1 MVDKKGKVMKLN
13 IFYILSGVF
22 LLIGCQQK
30 EFLSKEGYLSVS
42 GIEVQLQTNAEVIS
56 RAVSDDM
63 LLIVELWKGNEK
75 LRTLSTEEMQNK
87 IELDAADDY
96 MLKVYSPNYGVE
108 KGWTNEEKGEPVY
121 YTEVPFVVKLGETTG
136 LKVKVTTI
144 TFAVSLNLSEVIGDW
159 LQGYDFTVTAGDR
172 TVALDNG
179 DIVYFPYSEG
189 VSFSYQLTLTNS
201 DSETNT
207 LNGDWGKD
215 EGEVIN
221 TNTIYTVVYN
231 WDTHSLSLKE

>member
-1 MVDKKGKVMKLN
+1 MLV
-13 IFYILSGVF
+13 
-22 LLIGCQQK
+22 GCQQK
-30 EFLSKEGYLSVS
+30 EVISGVGYISVS
-42 GIEVQLQTNAEVIS
+42 GIEIQSKTITEVAS
-56 RAVSDDM
+56 WATDD
-63 LLIVELWKGNEK
+63 ITWTVELWKGSEM

-108 KGWTNEEKGEPVY
+108 KGWTNDEKGEPVY
-121 YTEVPFVVKLGETTG
+121 YTEVPFVVKQGETTG
-136 LKVKVTTI
+136 LKVQVPTI

-159 LQGYDFTVTAGDR
+159 LQEYDFTVTAGDR

-179 DIVYFPYSEG
+179 DIAYFPYSEG

>member
-1 MVDKKGKVMKLN
+1 MLV
-13 IFYILSGVF
+13 
-22 LLIGCQQK
+22 GCQQK
-30 EFLSKEGYLSVS
+30 EVISGVGYISVS
-42 GIEVQLQTNAEVIS
+42 GIEIQSKTITEVAS
-56 RAVSDDM
+56 RATDD
-63 LLIVELWKGNEK
+63 ITWTVELWKGNEM

-108 KGWTNEEKGEPVY
+108 KGWTNDEKGEPVY
-121 YTEVPFVVKLGETTG
+121 YTEVPFVVKQGETTG
-136 LKVKVTTI
+136 LKVQVPTI

-159 LQGYDFTVTAGDR
+159 LQEYDFTVTAGDR
-172 TVALDNG
+172 TVTLDNE
-179 DIVYFPYSEG
+179 DIAYFPYSEG

>member
-1 MVDKKGKVMKLN
+1 MLV
-13 IFYILSGVF
+13 
-22 LLIGCQQK
+22 GCQQK
-30 EFLSKEGYLSVS
+30 EVISGVGYISVS
-42 GIEVQLQTNAEVIS
+42 GIEIQSKTITEVAS
-56 RAVSDDM
+56 RATDD
-63 LLIVELWKGNEK
+63 ITWTVELWKGSEM

-108 KGWTNEEKGEPVY
+108 KGWTNDEKGEPVY
-121 YTEVPFVVKLGETTG
+121 YTEVPFVVKQGETTG
-136 LKVKVTTI
+136 LKVQVPTI

-159 LQGYDFTVTAGDR
+159 LQEYDFTVNTGDR

-179 DIVYFPYSEG
+179 DIAYFPYSEG

>member
-1 MVDKKGKVMKLN
+1 M
-13 IFYILSGVF
+13 
-22 LLIGCQQK
+22 LIGCQQK
-30 EFLSKEGYLSVS
+30 EVLSGAGYLSVS
-42 GIEVQLQTNAEVIS
+42 GIEVQLQTVAEVAS
-56 RAVSDDM
+56 RSTDD
-63 LLIVELWKGNEK
+63 IIWTVELWKGSEM

-108 KGWTNEEKGEPVY
+108 KGWTNDEKGEPVY
-121 YTEVPFVVKLGETTG
+121 YTEVPFVVKQGETTG
-136 LKVKVTTI
+136 LKVQVPTI

-159 LQGYDFTVTAGDR
+159 LQEYDFTVTAGDR

-179 DIVYFPYSEG
+179 DIAYFPYSEG

>member
-1 MVDKKGKVMKLN
+1 MNKKIL
-13 IFYILSGVF
+13 YTILSVF
-22 LLIGCQQK
+22 LLISCQQ
-30 EFLSKEGYLSVS
+30 ENDTVLLREGFLSVS
-42 GIEVQLQTNAEVIS
+42 GIEVQSQTVTEVAS
-56 RAVSDDM
+56 RSTDD
-63 LLIVELWKGNEK
+63 IIWTVELWKGNEK

-108 KGWTNEEKGEPVY
+108 KGWTNDEKGEPVY
-121 YTEVPFVVKLGETTG
+121 YTEVPFVVKRGETTG
-136 LKVKVTTI
+136 LKVQVPTI

-159 LQGYDFTVTAGDR
+159 LQEYDFTVTAGDR

>member
-1 MVDKKGKVMKLN
+1 MNKKIL
-13 IFYILSGVF
+13 YTILSVF
-22 LLIGCQQK
+22 LLISCQQ
-30 EFLSKEGYLSVS
+30 ENDTVLLREGFLSVS
-42 GIEVQLQTNAEVIS
+42 GIEVQSQTVTEVAS
-56 RAVSDDM
+56 RSTDD
-63 LLIVELWKGNEK
+63 IIWTVELWKGNEK

-108 KGWTNEEKGEPVY
+108 KGWTNDEKGEPVY
-121 YTEVPFVVKLGETTG
+121 YTEVPFVVKRGETTG
-136 LKVKVTTI
+136 LKVQVPTI

>member
-1 MVDKKGKVMKLN
+1 MKLN
-13 IFYILSGVF
+13 IFYILSGIF

-30 EFLSKEGYLSVS
+30 EVLSREGFLSVS
-42 GIEVQLQTNAEVIS
+42 GIEIQTQTNTEVAS
-56 RAVSDDM
+56 RSTDD
-63 LLIVELWKGNEK
+63 IIWTVELWKGNEM
-75 LRTLSTEEMQNK
+75 LRTLSAEDIQDK
-87 IELDAADDY
+87 IELDVADDY
-96 MLKVYSPNYGVE
+96 VLKVYSPNYGVE
-108 KGWTNEEKGEPVY
+108 KKWTNEEKGEPVY
-121 YTEVPFVVKLGETTG
+121 YKEVPFVVNQGETTG
-136 LKVKVTTI
+136 LKVQVPTI

-159 LQGYDFTVTAGDR
+159 LQEYDFTVTAGDR

-179 DIVYFPYSEG
+179 DIAYFPYSEG

>member
-1 MVDKKGKVMKLN
+1 M
-13 IFYILSGVF
+13 
-22 LLIGCQQK
+22 LIGCQQK
-30 EFLSKEGYLSVS
+30 EVLSGAGYMSVS
-42 GIEVQLQTNAEVIS
+42 GIEVQLQTVAEVAS
-56 RAVSDDM
+56 RSTDD
-63 LLIVELWKGNEK
+63 IIWTVELWKGSEM

-108 KGWTNEEKGEPVY
+108 KGWTNDEKGEPVY
-121 YTEVPFVVKLGETTG
+121 YTEVPFVVKQGETTG
-136 LKVKVTTI
+136 LKVQVPTI

-159 LQGYDFTVTAGDR
+159 LQEYDFTVTAGDR

-179 DIVYFPYSEG
+179 DIAYFPYSEG

>member
-1 MVDKKGKVMKLN
+1 MKRN
-13 IFYILSGVF
+13 ILYILCGIF

-30 EFLSKEGYLSVS
+30 EVLSGAGYMSVS
-42 GIEVQLQTNAEVIS
+42 GIEVQSQTVAEVAS
-56 RAVSDDM
+56 RSTDD
-63 LLIVELWKGNEK
+63 IIWTVELWKGSEM

-108 KGWTNEEKGEPVY
+108 KGWTNDEKGEPVY
-121 YTEVPFVVKLGETTG
+121 YTEVPFVVKQGETTG
-136 LKVKVTTI
+136 LKVQVPMI

-159 LQGYDFTVTAGDR
+159 LQEYDFTVTAGDR

-179 DIVYFPYSEG
+179 DIAYFPYSEG

>member
-1 MVDKKGKVMKLN
+1 MLV
-13 IFYILSGVF
+13 
-22 LLIGCQQK
+22 GCQQK
-30 EFLSKEGYLSVS
+30 EVISGVGYISVS
-42 GIEVQLQTNAEVIS
+42 GIEIQSKTITEVAS
-56 RAVSDDM
+56 RSTDD
-63 LLIVELWKGNEK
+63 IIWTVELWKGGEM

-108 KGWTNEEKGEPVY
+108 KSWTNEEKGEPVY
-121 YTEVPFVVKLGETTG
+121 YTEVPFVVKRGETTG
-136 LKVKVTTI
+136 LKVQVPTI

-159 LQGYDFTVTAGDR
+159 LQEYDFTVTAGDR

>member
-1 MVDKKGKVMKLN
+1 M
-13 IFYILSGVF
+13 
-22 LLIGCQQK
+22 LIGCQQK
-30 EFLSKEGYLSVS
+30 EVLSGAGYMSVS
-42 GIEVQLQTNAEVIS
+42 GIEVQSQTVAEVAS
-56 RAVSDDM
+56 SSTDD
-63 LLIVELWKGNEK
+63 IIWTVELWKGGEM

-108 KGWTNEEKGEPVY
+108 KGWTNDEKGEPVY
-121 YTEVPFVVKLGETTG
+121 YTEVPFVVKQGETTG
-136 LKVKVTTI
+136 LKVQVPTI

-159 LQGYDFTVTAGDR
+159 LQEYDFTVTAGDR

-179 DIVYFPYSEG
+179 DIAYFPYSEG

>member
-1 MVDKKGKVMKLN
+1 M
-13 IFYILSGVF
+13 
-22 LLIGCQQK
+22 
-30 EFLSKEGYLSVS
+30 
-42 GIEVQLQTNAEVIS
+42 AEVAS
-56 RAVSDDM
+56 RSTDD
-63 LLIVELWKGNEK
+63 IIWTVELWKGSEM
-75 LRTLSTEEMQNK
+75 LRTLSTEEIQNK

-108 KGWTNEEKGEPVY
+108 KGWTNDEKGEPVY
-121 YTEVPFVVKLGETTG
+121 YTEVPFVVKQGETTG
-136 LKVKVTTI
+136 LKVQVPTI

-159 LQGYDFTVTAGDR
+159 LQEYDFTVTAGDR

-179 DIVYFPYSEG
+179 DIAYFLYSED